1 MRGNFWIFLS
11 LLILLGLGQ
20 EACDGTSTP
29 TPNVENQA
37 DLGRGIV
44 LGTLGAQHSSLE
56 PPPGTTKIIG
66 QVQEIEGGAYL
77 LKNLHGSQQRL
88 PIDQNTSIDRPAH
101 IGDWLEAYVDSSGR
115 AKRIR
120 NIDHEIVEDS
130 TDSEEP

>member
-20 EACDGTSTP
+20 EGCDGTSTP
-29 TPNVENQA
+29 TTNGENQV

-44 LGTLGAQHSSLE
+44 LGTLGAQHSNLE
-56 PPPGTTKIIG
+56 PPPGTSKIIG
-66 QVQEIEGGAYL
+66 QVQEIEGGAYII
-77 LKNLHGSQQRL
+77 KNLHDSPQRL

-120 NIDHEIVEDS
+120 NIDDEIIEAS
-130 TDSEEP
+130 TDSQEP